1 MKRLITLSTAIAATV
16 TIAACGGGSAKK
28 TAAAGADPSATN
40 TTVTV
45 TRLPGVGRVLVDHS
59 GKALY
64 SPDVEARGKIAC
76 EAACTAFWKPLTFA
90 KGNPT
95 GSPGAGK
102 LGVIKRPDG
111 SSQVTDNGKPLYTFS
126 EDSPGKATGNG
137 FTDDFNG
144 HQFTWSVI
152 RAGGT
157 TARSAGPGSGGTP
170 PPSSS
175 SSGSYGY

>member
-1 MKRLITLSTAIAATV
+1 MKRLITLGMAIAATV
-16 TIAACGGGSAKK
+16 TIAACGGGSAST
-28 TAAAGADPSATN
+28 TAAAGAAPSAN

-45 TRLPGVGRVLVDHS
+45 TQLPGVGRVLVDHS

-64 SPDVEARGKIAC
+64 SPNVEATGKIAC
-76 EAACTAFWKPLTFA
+76 DKACTAFWKPLTFA

-95 GSPGAGK
+95 GSPDAGK

-111 SSQVTDNGKPLYTFS
+111 TSQVTDNGKPLYTFS

-144 HQFTWSVI
+144 QHFTWSII

-157 TARSAGPGSGGTP
+157 TASSAGSGSGGTP
-170 PPSSS
+170 KPSSAS
-175 SSGSYGY
+175 SGGSYGY

>member
-1 MKRLITLSTAIAATV
+1 MKRLITLGAAIAATV
-16 TIAACGGGSAKK
+16 TIAACGGGSASR
-28 TAAAGADPSATN
+28 TAAAGANPSAAD

-45 TRLPGVGRVLVDHS
+45 TQLPGVGRVLVDHS

-64 SPDVEARGKIAC
+64 TPNVEASGKIAC
-76 EAACTAFWKPLTFA
+76 DNACTAFWKPLTPA

-95 GSPGAGK
+95 GSPNTGK

-111 SSQVTDNGKPLYTFS
+111 TSQVTDNGRPLYTFS

-137 FTDDFNG
+137 FSDEFNG
-144 HQFTWSVI
+144 RHFTWSVI
-152 RAGGT
+152 RADGT
-157 TARSAGPGSGGTP
+157 TTSSAGSASSG

-175 SSGSYGY
+175 SSYGY